1 MKENKEEILDES
13 YIKRIMVRKSM
24 KNDDVIEIYYTLGFG
39 CLTLMSKEKI
49 IIEDLVAIFIKDV
62 NLSRYCKLDNI
73 DISKVNIIK
82 TEDGINLKH
91 EENSIIKINLDLDS
105 YKFTGDKISIPLW
118 CIPYIISIQFPSL
131 FRCKSSDIKLYNNF
145 EELEDITV
153 NQIFMDNKELV
164 KDDDKLLA
172 SIKKFEKIYNK
183 RILLERYESD
193 SIITDSSSLV
203 PIINEDVLFLLSYET
218 EYINKY
224 IIKTYFVDD
233 VDTKKVEKTNLYSF
247 LYIKLDL

>member
-1 MKENKEEILDES
+1 MEENEVVDES

-24 KNDDVIEIYYTLGFG
+24 YEDKIIELYYTLGFG
-39 CLTLMSKEKI
+39 CLTIMSKEKI
-49 IIEDLVAIFIKDV
+49 LIEDLVAVFIKDA

-91 EENSIIKINLDLDS
+91 GENSILKIKIDLAS
-105 YKFTGDKISIPLW
+105 YEFMSDKISIPFW
-118 CIPYIISIQFPSL
+118 CIPYIISIQFPLL
-131 FRCKSSDIKLYNNF
+131 FRCKSSDTKLYNNF

-164 KDDDKLLA
+164 KDDKKLLK
-172 SIKKFEKIYNK
+172 SIKKFEKTYNK
-183 RILLERYESD
+183 RISLDSHD
-193 SIITDSSSLV
+193 SQSIITDSSSLV
-203 PIINEDVLFLLSYET
+203 PIINEDVLFLMSYET

-224 IIKTYFVDD
+224 NIKTYFADD
-233 VDTKKVEKTNLYSF
+233 VDTKKLEKTNLYSF